1 MLGAIT
7 GDIIG
12 SVYEFKNIKTTNFP
26 LFSEK
31 CFFTDD
37 TVLTV
42 ALAEAILTEADYGEL
57 MRSYYN
63 RYPDAGYGG
72 RFQQWARGKGQEPY
86 NSFGNGAAMRI
97 SPVGWAYSS
106 LEQVLAKAEQFT
118 AITHNHPEGIKGGQ
132 ATASA
137 VYLARIGAGK
147 DKIRRYI
154 TDNFQYNLSRTCD
167 QIRPDY
173 KFDSSCQGSVPQAI
187 TAFLESDSFEN
198 AIRLAISL
206 GGDSDTL
213 ACITGSIAEAFYGGV
228 PDDIATRAITF
239 LDGSLYAVC
248 RRFYSEV
255 IGKAQQATG

>member
-12 SVYEFKNIKTTNFP
+12 SIYEFKNIKTTDFP
-26 LFSEK
+26 LFSEN
-31 CFFTDD
+31 CGFTDD

-63 RYPDAGYGG
+63 RYPDAGYGW
-72 RFQQWARGKGQEPY
+72 RFQQWAKGAGQGPY

-97 SPVGWAYSS
+97 SPVGWACNS
-106 LEQVLAKAEQFT
+106 LEQVLVKAEQFT

-132 ATASA
+132 VTASA
-137 VYLARIGAGK
+137 VYLARTGAGK
-147 DKIRRYI
+147 DAIRQYI
-154 TDNFQYNLSRTCD
+154 TDNFQYDLSRTCN

-228 PDDIATRAITF
+228 PDDIASKAVTF
-239 LDGSLYAVC
+239 MDGSLYAVC

-255 IGKAQQATG
+255 VEKAQ